1 MYEVKPNLVIGF
13 HGCDRSVRDSLLMN
27 PKDYQIS
34 QKPFDWLGHG
44 LYFWENNYDRAFEWA
59 TQKKYRGGIK
69 EPAVV
74 GAVLSLGHCCD
85 FLDKRFIETLAFYFS
100 YMKPWYM
107 VLGKQLPQNKDLTDD
122 FFKDKLLRNLDCA
135 AIEYMHAKIL
145 DQVKLDIAEKGYSKL
160 KVFDSTRAVF
170 IEGGPAFEGAGL
182 FERTHIQ
189 ICIRNPNCIQGFF
202 MPREEIDFMKWLD
215 KTAIHA

>member
-1 MYEVKPNLVIGF
+1 MNL
-13 HGCDRSVRDSLLMN
+13 
-27 PKDYQIS
+27 KDYQIS
-34 QKPFDWLGHG
+34 QKPFDQLGHG

-100 YMKPWYM
+100 YMKPYYAG
-107 VLGKQLPQNKDLTDD
+107 LGKQLPQNEDLKHDL
-122 FFKDKLLRNLDCA
+122 FKDKILRNLDCA
-135 AIEYMHAKIL
+135 AIEYMHGEIL

-160 KVFDSTRAVF
+160 KSIRLHPGCIHRRWSRLRRRRPVRKNPYPDLHPQSQLH
-170 IEGGPAFEGAGL
+170 PGL
-182 FERTHIQ
+182 LHAPG
-189 ICIRNPNCIQGFF
+189 RNRFHE
-202 MPREEIDFMKWLD
+202 M
-215 KTAIHA
+215 A